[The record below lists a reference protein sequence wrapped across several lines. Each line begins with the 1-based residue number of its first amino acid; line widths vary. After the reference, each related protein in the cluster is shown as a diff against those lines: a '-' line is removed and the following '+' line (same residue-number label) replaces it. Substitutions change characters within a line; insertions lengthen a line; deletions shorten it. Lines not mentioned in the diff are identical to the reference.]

1 MSERK
6 KTKRKVDLV
15 SSRSDVEN
23 EDGPLAAY
31 TLERST
37 VSELY
42 KNNIDRVP
50 PELTFN
56 PKAAEQLIYEDI
68 CIPDYEW

>member
-1 MSERK
+1 LSKGK
-6 KTKRKVDLV
+6 KSKRKVDLV
-15 SSRSDVEN
+15 SSRSDNEN
-23 EDGPLAAY
+23 EDRALAAY
-31 TLERST
+31 TLEGST
-37 VSELY
+37 VTELY

-68 CIPDYEW
+68 CIPDNE

>member
-1 MSERK
+1 MSKGK
-6 KTKRKVDLV
+6 KSKRKVDLV
-15 SSRSDVEN
+15 SSRSDNEN
-23 EDGPLAAY
+23 EDRALAAY
-31 TLERST
+31 TLEGST

-68 CIPDYEW
+68 CIPDYE